1 MKYVLLILCMVL
13 VGCDYKLKD
22 DYVYQN
28 EQLKAQVK
36 DLENRLYIALNINTC
51 WTSHL
56 GKFYKLG
63 KYEKE
68 TDLYADLKVFVI
80 VESYDIKGN
89 PVKIWVE
96 AKHIASEDVRK
107 NNYKIKCDSIKP

>member
-1 MKYVLLILCMVL
+1 MVL

-28 EQLKAQVK
+28 DQLKAQVK

-51 WTSHL
+51 WTSDR
-56 GKFYKLG
+56 GRFYKLG
-63 KYEKE
+63 MYDHE
-68 TDLYADLKVFVI
+68 TDLYAKLKVFVI
-80 VESYDIKGN
+80 EEYSDIKGKR
-89 PVKIWVE
+89 VKMWVE
-96 AKHIASEDVRK
+96 DKYTTSEDVRN